1 MIGVEVM
8 DSGYTYDIVVIGGGP
23 GGYVGAIRA
32 AQLGAKVCII
42 EKEKLGGTC
51 LNWGCIP
58 TKALYKNAE
67 IMNTLRHIDEFGISV
82 DNYNINVEQIHKRK
96 QGIIDGLVG
105 GIGQLMSAN
114 NIEVINGFASL
125 KDKNTVK
132 VILLDGS
139 QIEIISKNILIAT
152 GSKPSIPPI
161 EGASLEG
168 IYTSDEILNFKSL
181 PESLVVIG
189 GGVIGMEFA
198 CIFNAMGSKVTVM
211 EFLPSILATVD
222 SDLIKRL
229 TPSLKKKG
237 IDINVSTAVNKI
249 EKIDGG
255 YRVYAKGKKGDI
267 VAQAENVLLA
277 IGRKPLTEGLNL
289 DKIGI
294 EYDKKGIK
302 VNDNYETNIEGIY
315 AIGDVNGKVMLAHA
329 ASHQGE
335 KVAEKIM
342 GLETNHEEHIPGCIF
357 IFPEISTIGLSE
369 EEAKAKALNYKTSK
383 FMFGAN
389 GKALTLGEPE
399 GMVKIITENR
409 EGRDIIIG
417 VHIMGPHASDL
428 IHEGTLA
435 VTNEMDIDSIIRTVH
450 AHPTLAEAFH
460 EASSGIKGRGIH
472 MAPARK

>member
-1 MIGVEVM
+1 MIGVDILGNGVI
-8 DSGYTYDIVVIGGGP
+8 YDIVVIGGGP

-32 AQLGAKVCII
+32 AQLGAKVCLV
-42 EKEKLGGTC
+42 EKAKLGGTC

-67 IMNTLRHIDEFGISV
+67 IMNTLRHIDDFGISV

-105 GIGQLMSAN
+105 GIGQLMKAN
-114 NIEVINGFASL
+114 NIEVINGTASI
-125 KDKNTVK
+125 KDKNTVM
-132 VILLDGS
+132 VVLVDGS
-139 QIEIISKNILIAT
+139 EIKVVCNNIVIAS
-152 GSKPSIPPI
+152 GSKPSVPPI

-168 IYTSDEILNFKSL
+168 IYTSEEILNFEKL
-181 PESLVVIG
+181 PDSLVVIG

-211 EFLPSILATVD
+211 EYLPSILANVD
-222 SDLIKRL
+222 GDLIKRL
-229 TPSLKKKG
+229 TPSLRKRG
-237 IDINVSTAVNKI
+237 IEINVSTAVSKI
-249 EKIDGG
+249 EKTAAGFKIS
-255 YRVYAKGKKGDI
+255 AQGKKGEI
-267 VAQAENVLLA
+267 EVEAEKVLLA
-277 IGRKPLTEGLNL
+277 IGRNPLTEGLRL
-289 DKIGI
+289 GDMGI
-294 EYDKKGIK
+294 EFDKKGIK
-302 VNDNYETNIEGIY
+302 VDENYETNIAGIY
-315 AIGDVNGKVMLAHA
+315 AIGDVNGKIMLAHA

-335 KVAEKIM
+335 FVAEKIM
-342 GLETNHEEHIPGCIF
+342 GHKITPNDYVPGCIF
-357 IFPEISTIGLSE
+357 IFPEISTIGLTE
-369 EEAKAKALNYKTSK
+369 EETKAKGLNYKSSK

-399 GMVKIITENR
+399 GMVKIITETR

-435 VTNEMDIDSIIRTVH
+435 VTNEMDINSIINTIH

-460 EASSGIKGRGIH
+460 EASCGIDGRAIH
-472 MAPARK
+472 MAPSKK